1 MKIGRNDLCPCGSGR
16 KYKKCCMQADAKNVR
31 ATRKISSTPDWVRHF
46 TTEITNAAATTM
58 LSVPAVKSATSKWDL
73 PETDA
78 IQNVLFT
85 QHALFDLAVTETG
98 ALVTQSSYKI
108 PDASD
113 EDASAFK
120 KALGSSCLSL
130 IEVVESKRGKGL
142 RLHDRLVNKDVFV
155 PDPELATQLEPLEVI
170 LGRLSDW
177 DGQPVLLPGW
187 QKIRFRGRK
196 AVISVLEK
204 TMREAGLEDDDHE
217 FRTAWLRRE
226 AASTARAALGA

>member
-1 MKIGRNDLCPCGSGR
+1 MSLRKWTEIQKVLYAGRRKTFAQPEKSHQPRIG
-16 KYKKCCMQADAKNVR
+16 Q
-31 ATRKISSTPDWVRHF
+31 HF

-120 KALGSSCLSL
+120 KALGPCPRSSKSSNQN
-130 IEVVESKRGKGL
+130 VVKGCASMTASSTRMYLFPTQNL
-142 RLHDRLVNKDVFV
+142 RLNWNRW
-155 PDPELATQLEPLEVI
+155 
-170 LGRLSDW
+170 R
-177 DGQPVLLPGW
+177 
-187 QKIRFRGRK
+187 
-196 AVISVLEK
+196 
-204 TMREAGLEDDDHE
+204 
-217 FRTAWLRRE
+217 
-226 AASTARAALGA
+226 